1 MRRENQMANTLF
13 FTALI
18 LIWVMLLYHMFLMQ
32 GGYRH
37 YRTYERVIPKWEK
50 NMTDLPTVSVF
61 IPSHNE
67 EVVMAQTL
75 TAMSRLYYPKDK
87 LDIIVINDNSS
98 DRTGEIAQEFADR
111 YPFIRVLETKPPN
124 KGKGKS
130 SALNEAL
137 ANSKGEIICVYD
149 ADNTPEKKA
158 VWYLVM
164 GLINDPKA
172 AAMVGKF
179 RVINAAKTWLTR
191 FINIETICFQWM
203 AQGGR
208 WKWFGVATIPGTNF
222 AIRRSV
228 IEELGGWDVKAL
240 AEDTELT
247 IRVYNLGYHIRF
259 FPKAITWEQ
268 EPETLGVWWKQRTRW
283 ARGNQYVVLKFLR
296 QFATLKRK
304 RIIFDLFYFFFTYF
318 LFFFGVI
325 LSNGLFIVNLFYDL
339 QLSIGNVAIALWIL
353 AFLLFLGE
361 VMITLSIEK
370 NEMNRKNF
378 FYVILMYFTYS
389 QMWIALVVY
398 SLYQEIKRAIFK
410 EEVKWYK
417 TERFSQKDQGGK
429 KDD

>member
-1 MRRENQMANTLF
+1 MANILF
-13 FTALI
+13 YCALI

-32 GGYRH
+32 GGYWH
-37 YRTYERVIPKWEK
+37 FLTYEKVLPKWK
-50 NMTDLPTVSVF
+50 SKMVDLPTVSVF
-61 IPSHNE
+61 IPAHNE
-67 EVVMAQTL
+67 EVVIGQTL
-75 TAMSRLYYPKDK
+75 QAMSKLYYPKDK
-87 LDIIVINDNSS
+87 IEIIVINDNSS
-98 DRTGEIAQEFADR
+98 DRTGEIAQSYANK

-137 ANSKGEIICVYD
+137 ANSSGEMIVVYD
-149 ADNTPEKKA
+149 ADNTPEKMS

-164 GLINDPKA
+164 GLMNDPKS

-179 RVINAAKTWLTR
+179 RVVNAKETWLTR

-208 WKWFGVATIPGTNF
+208 WKWFKVATIPGTNF
-222 AIRRSV
+222 AIRRSI

-259 FPKAITWEQ
+259 FPAAITWEQ
-268 EPETLGVWWKQRTRW
+268 EPETLKVWWNQRTRW
-283 ARGNQYVVLKFLR
+283 ARGNQYVVLKFLT
-296 QFATLKRK
+296 QIFDMKRK
-304 RIIFDLFYFFFTYF
+304 RIVFDLFYFFFTYF

-325 LSNGLFIVNLFYDL
+325 VSNILFIVNLFYDL
-339 QLSIGNVAIALWIL
+339 GLSIGNVALVLWGL
-353 AFLLFLGE
+353 AFLLFLAE

-370 NEMNRKNF
+370 TEMNRTNF

-389 QMWIALVVY
+389 QMWIVLVVW
-398 SLYQEIKRAIFK
+398 SLYLEIKRMILGQEA
-410 EEVKWYK
+410 KWYK
-417 TERFSQKDQGGK
+417 TERFAQKK
-429 KDD
+429 KED

>member
-1 MRRENQMANTLF
+1 MANTLF

-98 DRTGEIAQEFADR
+98 DRTDEIAQEFADR

-283 ARGNQYVVLKFLR
+283 AMGNQYVVLKFLR

-339 QLSIGNVAIALWIL
+339 NLAIGNVAIALWIL

-361 VMITLSIEK
+361 VMITLSIER